1 MTVVDFEDARA
12 VGWRIKPWWWGGWG
26 TYHVAPWGMADAG
39 GWLLAVGAHEWLWG
53 RELRYRPEPGTPLYF
68 VTLGGEPDFQRPS
81 PAVRWRISRMAPT
94 GDWPWWWQP
103 RLDSDPPR
111 WGMIGP

>member
-1 MTVVDFEDARA
+1 MSDQA
-12 VGWRIKPWWWGGWG
+12 
-26 TYHVAPWGMADAG
+26 

-53 RELRYRPEPGTPLYF
+53 RDWRYRPEPGTPLYF
-68 VTLGGEPDFQRPS
+68 VTMLGDPCFLRATSD
-81 PAVRWRISRMAPT
+81 VRWRVSRMVPV